1 MKATDNIS
9 KIEYIEDNY
18 PVNKIQVSNVGM
30 WMYLRNVIWDQLE
43 NNNIHN
49 SKSTITNGIKAVK
62 NYYWNYKN
70 RNNDNNYILF
80 TDTYEE
86 VTVNNY
92 PIDRLMYDVAEE
104 LQDNLSV
111 VLNPMGTNHK
121 NSTIYT
127 NNKYMSSHYFT

>member
-70 RNNDNNYILF
+70 RNNDNNYII
-80 TDTYEE
+80 
-86 VTVNNY
+86 VGV
-92 PIDRLMYDVAEE
+92 I
-104 LQDNLSV
+104 
-111 VLNPMGTNHK
+111 
-121 NSTIYT
+121 
-127 NNKYMSSHYFT
+127 